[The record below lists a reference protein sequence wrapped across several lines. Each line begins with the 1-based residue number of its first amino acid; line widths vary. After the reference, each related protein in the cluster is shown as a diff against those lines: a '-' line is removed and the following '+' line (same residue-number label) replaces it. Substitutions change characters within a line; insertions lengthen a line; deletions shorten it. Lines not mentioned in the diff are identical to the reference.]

1 MSENENMNGE
11 MALLAHEAA
20 AADEAAGVGMEGGGP
35 APVGIET
42 DYHKEAA
49 TAVGI
54 FADLLAGYAPA
65 TSAVWTP
72 EARARTAA
80 ALGPV
85 LAKYGVTLGTLPPEI
100 TLAIVAGP
108 LLWQSARLVAAQAQS
123 DQAAAPGVVI
133 DTPAHEQPPMTHP
146 QTALYEQG

>member
-1 MSENENMNGE
+1 MSEENVSGE
-11 MALLAHEAA
+11 LALLAHEAA
-20 AADEAAGVGMEGGGP
+20 AADEAAGVGMEGGP
-35 APVGIET
+35 APLGGIAT

-65 TSAVWTP
+65 TASIWTP

-85 LAKYGVTLGTLPPEI
+85 LGKYGVTLGNLPPEI
-100 TLAIVAGP
+100 TLAVVAGP

-123 DQAAAPGVVI
+123 DKAAAPGAVI
-133 DTPAHEQPPMTHP
+133 DTPAHEHHPMTHP